1 MKKINKV
8 FVLILTSL
16 LFVCFSQPVFAT
28 TDKININSATK
39 SELVILKHVGDK
51 IADKIMEYRK
61 AHPFETPQD
70 IMKVKGI
77 GQKTFDA
84 NKDLI
89 IVKDI

>member
-1 MKKINKV
+1 
-8 FVLILTSL
+8 
-16 LFVCFSQPVFAT
+16 VFAT